1 MEMTSLQI
9 VALYSGINLII
20 LPILMFRVGQVR
32 IATKTSLGNG
42 EDFSLLARV
51 RAHANFTE
59 TTPFALIGLLLMSQ
73 MSGTPAW
80 LLHAL
85 GGGFT
90 FGRMAHA
97 HGMAQDKALGKGRTI
112 GAALSLLT
120 FLVMGGYL
128 LYRAFTG

>member
-1 MEMTSLQI
+1 MTSLQI
-9 VALYSGINLII
+9 VALYAGINLIL

-32 IATKTSLGNG
+32 MSSKTSLGDG
-42 EDFSLLARV
+42 DDFNLLARI

-59 TTPFALIGLLLMSQ
+59 TTPFALLGLLIIGM

-90 FGRMAHA
+90 FGRVAHA
-97 HGMAQDKALGKGRTI
+97 HGMAQEKALGKGRTV
-112 GAALSLLT
+112 GAVLSLLT

-128 LYRAFTG
+128 LYRAFV